1 MAIWEPLIVCSGVP
15 EAAEAGK
22 TALPVC
28 DFHYLIVLLTVLIH
42 DLVVLSTLMAGC
54 VFAYAGFILLTSGGN
69 TNAMTKAKDMFIK
82 VLKGYLWILAAWLV
96 VYTITSTLLAPGF
109 FLLTP

>member
-15 EAAEAGK
+15 EAATEGRKALEA
-22 TALPVC
+22 C
-28 DFHYLIVLLTVLIH
+28 DFHYLIVLLNVLIK

-54 VFAYAGFILLTSGGN
+54 VFAYAGFLLLTSGGS
-69 TNAMTKAKDMFIK
+69 TNAMTKARDMFTK

-96 VYTITSTLLAPGF
+96 VYTITSTLLDPSY
-109 FLLTP
+109 FLLTK